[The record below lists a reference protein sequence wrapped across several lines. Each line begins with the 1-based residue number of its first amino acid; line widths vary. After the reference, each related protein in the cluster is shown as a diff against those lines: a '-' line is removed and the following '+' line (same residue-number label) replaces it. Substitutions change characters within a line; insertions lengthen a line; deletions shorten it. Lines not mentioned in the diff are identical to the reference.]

1 MTNGSTPAGWY
12 QDPTGQGESRY
23 WNGSS
28 WTQSV
33 NRGGVTMNVP
43 IDPTQA
49 EQPPVPGTQMAAPAP
64 PAQPTTVVQQSSS
77 HSALGTIVGVVV
89 ALFAVVVLLA
99 IIGNATADDD
109 SPTPGT
115 DPAPAEQPAEQPAE
129 EAPPAEGTAG
139 GG

>member
-33 NRGGVTMNVP
+33 NRGGATVNVP
-43 IDPTQA
+43 IDPAQA
-49 EQPPVPGTQMAAPAP
+49 EQPPVPGTQMAAPVA

-99 IIGNATADDD
+99 VIGNATSDD

-115 DPAPAEQPAEQPAE
+115 DPAPAEQPAE

>member
-23 WNGSS
+23 WNGVS

-33 NRGGVTMNVP
+33 NRGGATVNVP
-43 IDPTQA
+43 IDAAQA
-49 EQPPVPGTQMAAPAP
+49 EQPPAPGTMMAAPAP
-64 PAQPTTVVQQSSS
+64 PAQPATVVEQSSS
-77 HSALGTIVGVVV
+77 HSALGTIIGVVV

-99 IIGNATADDD
+99 VIGNATADD

-115 DPAPAEQPAEQPAE
+115 EPAPAE

>member
-33 NRGGVTMNVP
+33 SRGGQTVNVP
-43 IDPTQA
+43 IDSAQA
-49 EQPPVPGTQMAAPAP
+49 EQPPAPGTQMAAPAP
-64 PAQPTTVVQQSSS
+64 PAQPAQPTTVVQQSTS
-77 HSALGTIVGVVV
+77 HSALGTIIGVVV

-109 SPTPGT
+109 SPTPGS
-115 DPAPAEQPAEQPAE
+115 DPAPAEQPAE
-129 EAPPAEGTAG
+129 EAPPEEGTSG
-139 GG
+139 G